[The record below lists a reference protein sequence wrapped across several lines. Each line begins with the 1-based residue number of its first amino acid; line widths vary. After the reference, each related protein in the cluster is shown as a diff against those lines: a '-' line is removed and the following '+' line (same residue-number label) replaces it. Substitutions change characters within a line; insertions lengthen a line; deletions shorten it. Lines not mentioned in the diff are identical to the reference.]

1 VTVFVVV
8 WFIGGSSRKI
18 SCAVEKAVEEGV
30 RGRRL
35 ESCGLVWIE
44 SVAEKRG

>member
-8 WFIGGSSRKI
+8 WFIELSPHGI

-35 ESCGLVWIE
+35 KSCGLAWIE
-44 SVAEKRG
+44 SEAEEGG